1 MRGRKT
7 RRRRLDGSGAEADAF
22 RVRVLPLIVLSFLLA
37 LTGACQRPPQPT
49 SQQGIGGAA
58 SSAVDQGAASVAA
71 GVVASNAPP
80 GIGWFK
86 GSVQEAFAD
95 ARRSGR
101 PVLLFWGAVWCPFCH
116 TLKATVFIRP
126 DFIAKTRL
134 FVPVYLDGDDAGAQ
148 AWGERFGVLGYP
160 TLVVLDADQHEILR
174 LGAGHEVSE
183 YASVLDVA
191 LEDLQPIDALLP
203 LAAAG
208 KPLNADQ
215 CRRLAFN
222 EWTLDSIEPQRY
234 AAQAAA
240 LQAASKAC
248 PAGPEGANLAIYAAS
263 FEAQSQASTGATRA
277 SVSPRLSA
285 LMDQVSAVLD
295 QPQLA
300 LATAP
305 ALTALGASFFKA
317 AQSRSPAL
325 ADSLR
330 DRYVSTMDAAA
341 ASPHFAVADQLG
353 FLDAKIDALMSLT
366 DPHQP
371 PPADVLKSVDARID
385 AALDAEKSPYVRP
398 GLVNAA
404 LNILEDTDQY
414 DKAYQIAKAEIARSE
429 TPYYYQADLAEI
441 AEKLGRKDEAIQLL
455 DVAYHGAHGP
465 ATRFQWGALYIS
477 GLLRMTPKDDQRI
490 QQAGLEVLGELDG
503 PDRIAARARVRLAK
517 LDQELR
523 HWNSKAN
530 GAHAQVL
537 RALHAR
543 SRQICVKVPAAQP
556 ARASCDAFLSH
567 AA

>member
-1 MRGRKT
+1 MR
-7 RRRRLDGSGAEADAF
+7 L
-22 RVRVLPLIVLSFLLA
+22 LPLIGLSLLLA
-37 LTGACQRPPQPT
+37 LTAACQRPPQPT
-49 SQQGIGGAA
+49 SPQGITGGASAAADQSAAPVAGGAIA
-58 SSAVDQGAASVAA
+58 SS
-71 GVVASNAPP
+71 APP

-86 GSVQEAFAD
+86 GSVQEAFA
-95 ARRSGR
+95 AAKRSGR

-116 TLKATVFIRP
+116 TLKATVFVRP

-191 LEDLQPIDALLP
+191 LEDLQPIGDVLP

-248 PAGPEGANLAIYAAS
+248 PAGPERAQLAVYAAA
-263 FEAQSQASTGATRA
+263 FESQSEASANAKRA
-277 SVSPRLSA
+277 AISPRLSA
-285 LMDQVSAVLD
+285 LMDQVSEVLA
-295 QPQLA
+295 QPPLA

-305 ALTALGASFFKA
+305 ALMALDASFFKA
-317 AQSRSPAL
+317 ARSRSPAL

-330 DRYVSTMDAAA
+330 DRYVATMDAAA
-341 ASPHFAVADQLG
+341 SSPHFVVADQLG
-353 FLDAKIDALMSLT
+353 FLDAKINALMSLAR
-366 DPHQP
+366 PHEP
-371 PPADVLKSVDARID
+371 LPADVLKSVDARID

-414 DKAYQIAKAEIARSE
+414 DKAYQIAKAEIDRSE

-441 AEKLGRKDEAIQLL
+441 AEKLGHKDEAIHLL
-455 DVAYHGAHGP
+455 DVAYHGARGP
-465 ATRFQWGALYIS
+465 ATRFQWGMLYVS
-477 GLLRMTPKDDQRI
+477 GLLRMAPQDDQRI
-490 QQAGLEVLGELDG
+490 QQTGLEVLGELDG

-523 HWNSKAN
+523 HWNSAAH

-537 RALHAR
+537 QALHAR
-543 SRQICVKVPAAQP
+543 AQQICVKMPAAQP
-556 ARASCDAFLSH
+556 ARTRCDAFLNN